1 MWAVLAIFL
10 YLDWCRTSFCPYTHI
25 FWQFCWTNYS
35 STLIYFYRSHDLI
48 RWLLWRHL
56 RAVPKFPL
64 ENWRCKT
71 AIMWQSGASAG
82 HLAGDVMDSGGDIV
96 QIVQWSRPLYLVS
109 SETWIPQQH
118 SIKIKQFHTRD
129 VKQRKKSW
137 CSVTSWWIYPPGSW
151 LHRNV
156 GLQTSTQSVVQI
168 KRKIWISLG
177 TRQLGC
183 KIYMTSDIM
192 SAVVEIM

>member
-1 MWAVLAIFL
+1 MRRLGISQIKCGQFWPYFCILIDAGP
-10 YLDWCRTSFCPYTHI
+10 TSFCPYTYI

-118 SIKIKQFHTRD
+118 SIEIKQFHTRD
-129 VKQRKKSW
+129 VKQRKKVLIF
-137 CSVTSWWIYPPGSW
+137 CNKLMNLPSW
-151 LHRNV
+151 L
-156 GLQTSTQSVVQI
+156 LAS
-168 KRKIWISLG
+168 
-177 TRQLGC
+177 
-183 KIYMTSDIM
+183 
-192 SAVVEIM
+192 